1 MITQLRVA
9 FRLQRFEI
17 VAMTIAVVTV
27 VVSAL
32 IVRGRLDAAAVSPE
46 CWLAWFGG
54 SGPVAAGACEN
65 PVLAFLTI
73 NEEEAGKIMAA
84 MALLPLAVGLFLGV
98 PLVSRELEAGTAP
111 TVWFLAASRS
121 RWLVGRVLPV
131 LLVVLVLVA
140 GLAMA
145 SEVLWS
151 GREPWS
157 PALRFGDAG
166 LHGPVVAAK
175 GLAAFGLAL
184 LAGAALGRLMPAIIV
199 GTALGLVLYLG
210 GEMARFLWLDVESMR
225 HVTVIDPLTTESQDS
240 AYPGGTHFREWW
252 RTPDGELLYDEQ
264 ARQRVPEG
272 VDQDEWLYAT
282 YETVMTG
289 VPGSMYPEWERIET
303 TGFALIGLGA
313 LIVAFPVVSR
323 RRPY

>member
-1 MITQLRVA
+1 MITQMRVA

-17 VAMTIAVVTV
+17 VAMTIAVLTV

-32 IVRGRLDAAAVSPE
+32 IVRGRLDATAVSPD

-65 PVLAFLTI
+65 PVVTFLRI
-73 NEEEAGKIMAA
+73 NEEEAGKIMAS
-84 MALLPLAVGLFLGV
+84 MALLPLAAGLFLGV
-98 PLVSRELEAGTAP
+98 PLVAREIEGGTAP

-121 RWLVGRVLPV
+121 LWLIRRVLPV
-131 LLVVLVLVA
+131 LMILLVLVA
-140 GLAMA
+140 GLAIS

-175 GLAAFGLAL
+175 GVAAFGLAL
-184 LAGAALGRLMPAIIV
+184 LAGAALGRLLPAIIV
-199 GTALGLVLYLG
+199 GTALCLVLYLG
-210 GEMARFLWLDVESMR
+210 AEMTRSLWLQAESMR
-225 HVTVIDPLTTESQDS
+225 HAIVVDPSTGGYEEDLF
-240 AYPGGTHFREWW
+240 PGGTHFSQWW
-252 RTPDGELLYDEQ
+252 RTPEGELLFDEQ
-264 ARQRVPEG
+264 ALQRVPEG
-272 VDQDEWLYAT
+272 VDPYEWLYAN
-282 YETVMTG
+282 YDTVMTG
-289 VPGSMYPEWERIET
+289 VPGSAYPEWARLET

>member
-1 MITQLRVA
+1 MITQTRVA
-9 FRLQRFEI
+9 FRLQQFEI
-17 VAMTIAVVTV
+17 VAMTIAVLTV
-27 VVSAL
+27 VVSAI
-32 IVRGRLDAAAVSPE
+32 IVRGRLDAVAVSPD
-46 CWLAWFGG
+46 CWLAWFDA
-54 SGPVAAGACEN
+54 GPFGPGACEN
-65 PVLAFLTI
+65 PVLTFLRI
-73 NEEEAGKIMAA
+73 NEDEAGKIMAS

-98 PLVSRELEAGTAP
+98 PLVAREIEGGTAP

-131 LLVVLVLVA
+131 LIILLVLVT
-140 GLAMA
+140 GLAIA

-184 LAGAALGRLMPAIIV
+184 LAGAALGRLLPAIIV
-199 GTALGLVLYLG
+199 GTALSLVLYLG
-210 GEMARFLWLDVESMR
+210 GEMARGVWLQAESMR
-225 HVTVIDPLTTESQDS
+225 HAVVVDPSSGGNQEDLF
-240 AYPGGTHFREWW
+240 PGGTYFSQWW
-252 RTPDGELLYDEQ
+252 RTPDGELLYEEQ
-264 ARQRVPEG
+264 ALQRVPEG
-272 VDQDEWLYAT
+272 VDQYEWLYAN
-282 YETVMTG
+282 YDTVMTG
-289 VPGSMYPEWERIET
+289 VPGSAYPEWARLET

>member
-1 MITQLRVA
+1 MITQMRVA

-17 VAMTIAVVTV
+17 VVMAIAVVTV

-32 IVRGRLDAAAVSPE
+32 IVRGRLDAVAVSPDW
-46 CWLAWFGG
+46 WLAWFD
-54 SGPVAAGACEN
+54 SGPFGPGACEDA
-65 PVLAFLTI
+65 VLTFLRI
-73 NEEEAGKIMAA
+73 NEDEAGKIMAS

-98 PLVSRELEAGTAP
+98 PLVAREIEGGTAP
-111 TVWFLAASRS
+111 TAWFLAASRS

-131 LLVVLVLVA
+131 LIILLVLVT

-184 LAGAALGRLMPAIIV
+184 LAGAALGRLLPAIIV
-199 GTALGLVLYLG
+199 GTALSLVLFLG
-210 GEMARFLWLDVESMR
+210 GEMARGVWLQSESMR
-225 HVTVIDPLTTESQDS
+225 HLIVVDPSSGGNQENEF
-240 AYPGGTHFREWW
+240 PGGTYFSQWW
-252 RTPDGELLYDEQ
+252 RTPDGELLYEEQ
-264 ARQRVPEG
+264 ALQRVPEG
-272 VDQDEWLYAT
+272 VDQYEWLYAN
-282 YETVMTG
+282 YDTVMTG
-289 VPGSMYPEWERIET
+289 VPGSAYPEWARLET